1 VIDGVFVKA
10 CSDADSWQKQAMHQS
25 FTLESM
31 VIQSEHNASQ
41 HIAGCAST
49 ASLSSMT
56 ASTT

>member
-31 VIQSEHNASQ
+31 VIQSERIASQ
-41 HIAGCAST
+41 HIAGSVSKV
-49 ASLSSMT
+49 SLC
-56 ASTT
+56 